1 MNIFIGNTKKSAINY
16 SFQYFRV
23 FFLFLVIC
31 THLKWFS
38 PNNLFALFFDKGNIS
53 VTFFFVLAGY
63 FHNNFIKKQKYKK
76 YRMYIYDIFHKKK
89 DYFIRFYI
97 YFIVVGF
104 YAFIISRYNIL
115 QVIQYGCIDLM
126 FLPVII
132 PHCDNFMIFSSWYF
146 MTYVLCM
153 VFSVQSYNLLH
164 LKQKKAILNICILIL
179 LHLSI
184 SFFSYKFVPNIAGWI
199 MYNSIYSRLIDFT
212 IGMILKDLHD
222 ETVGGLTFP
231 SIQEILAIVIVIT
244 ISIVKIPIMWS
255 YSIILCAI
263 SYLIYVF
270 SFENGKIS
278 SIFKKNIIITNI
290 CKHSFSIYLFHFI
303 IMMYSFLSPWSPSI
317 YLNLVVS
324 ILFIVIVENL
334 LMNFKI

>member
-1 MNIFIGNTKKSAINY
+1 
-16 SFQYFRV
+16 
-23 FFLFLVIC
+23 
-31 THLKWFS
+31 
-38 PNNLFALFFDKGNIS
+38 
-53 VTFFFVLAGY
+53 
-63 FHNNFIKKQKYKK
+63 
-76 YRMYIYDIFHKKK
+76 
-89 DYFIRFYI
+89 
-97 YFIVVGF
+97 
-104 YAFIISRYNIL
+104 
-115 QVIQYGCIDLM
+115 
-126 FLPVII
+126 
-132 PHCDNFMIFSSWYF
+132 
-146 MTYVLCM
+146 
-153 VFSVQSYNLLH
+153 
-164 LKQKKAILNICILIL
+164 
-179 LHLSI
+179 
-184 SFFSYKFVPNIAGWI
+184 

-231 SIQEILAIVIVIT
+231 SIQEIFSIVVVIT

-278 SIFKKNIIITNI
+278 SIFKKNIIITSI